1 MSRIIKSKGDI
12 GLMSVFDLTV
22 IMHKTRQVIMS
33 VFVIQK
39 KNHKMRQVIMS
50 VFVMQKKN
58 HKMRHKHIL
67 FIILQT
73 KSFQDNL
80 HILTYLEK
88 HWFKIFQGKRAK
100 VGGVRKKIVFYFS

>member
-22 IMHKTRQVIMS
+22 IMHKT
-33 VFVIQK
+33 
-39 KNHKMRQVIMS
+39 RQVIMS

-100 VGGVRKKIVFYFS
+100 VGGVRKK